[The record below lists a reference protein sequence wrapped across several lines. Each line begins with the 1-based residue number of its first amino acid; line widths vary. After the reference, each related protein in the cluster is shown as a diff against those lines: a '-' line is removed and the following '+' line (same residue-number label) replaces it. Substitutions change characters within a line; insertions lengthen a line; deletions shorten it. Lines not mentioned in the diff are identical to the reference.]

1 MINEEANKPEEPDI
15 PKIPKK
21 RVYRRKNAGKKEKEP
36 KVEMTEEEEDLKA
49 RSKFCNKIREILEV
63 DYRDTTIAKSLEEDD
78 EYISGQWKKIGR
90 IVMPFVAG
98 GVALEGP
105 QSTVKNAFVIGYYL
119 GSLKSKHNKEVEN
132 FNKKF
137 GVIVE

>member
-15 PKIPKK
+15 PKIPRK
-21 RVYRRKNAGKKEKEP
+21 RGRPKKNAGKKEKP
-36 KVEMTEEEEDLKA
+36 EMTEEEENLKS
-49 RSKFCNKIREILEV
+49 REKFCNKVRDILEI
-63 DYRDTTIAKSLEEDD
+63 DYRDATIAKSLEQDD
-78 EYISGQWKKIGR
+78 EFISGQWKQIGR

-119 GSLKSKHNKEVEN
+119 GSLKSQHNKEIEN

-137 GVIVE
+137 GVFVE